1 MKTEEIK
8 DLFNKFESIVCDY
21 NGVEC
26 WSARELCNL
35 LGYVQWR
42 NFLTIVGKAKSA
54 CENAGMKVEDHFAD
68 VSKMVSLGS
77 GSEREIDNMMLTRY
91 ACYLIAQN
99 GDSRKPRMSRRLSAA
114 WQRETKTLKRII
126 TSDKRYTPVVMTVV
140 VFHNM

>member
-54 CENAGMKVEDHFAD
+54 CENAGIKVEDHFAD

-99 GDSRKPRMSRRLSAA
+99 GDSRKPR
-114 WQRETKTLKRII
+114 
-126 TSDKRYTPVVMTVV
+126 TVP
-140 VFHNM
+140 H

>member
-54 CENAGMKVEDHFAD
+54 CKNAGMKVEDHFAD

-77 GSEREIDNMMLTRY
+77 GSEREIDNMMLRNHPLQGRQGFISPRY
-91 ACYLIAQN
+91 KSAQTEI
-99 GDSRKPRMSRRLSAA
+99 
-114 WQRETKTLKRII
+114 QR
-126 TSDKRYTPVVMTVV
+126 P
-140 VFHNM
+140 

>member
-42 NFLTIVGKAKSA
+42 FPYYCWKGQECL
-54 CENAGMKVEDHFAD
+54 
-68 VSKMVSLGS
+68 
-77 GSEREIDNMMLTRY
+77 
-91 ACYLIAQN
+91 
-99 GDSRKPRMSRRLSAA
+99 
-114 WQRETKTLKRII
+114 
-126 TSDKRYTPVVMTVV
+126 
-140 VFHNM
+140 